1 MSCTPFSYYIALIY
15 NKIRAYCTDLIFEN
29 TEGKISFFQNF
40 QEIFAHLNKKY
51 YLCSKMRQHWYKIIL
66 ICLVVGYAGVAT
78 PVHAQ
83 LNTDR
88 ITAIGRNALYFDDY
102 VLSIQ
107 YFNQVIKIKPYLS
120 EPYLLRAI
128 AKIQLGDYTGAELD
142 CNAAIER
149 NPFQPGAYYTRGF
162 IYRQTNQFEKAQADF
177 NEALVFAPE
186 NKTYIAM
193 RADVLAE
200 LKQYD
205 LALQDINHLL
215 HREPQSAALHF
226 EKGSICLRNND
237 TICALEAFAQAT
249 EYDSQNPANWS
260 ALGVVQLMQDQQD
273 EALAS
278 LSKSIEYGSKW
289 AGDYINR
296 AIIFYRKHNYRS
308 ALADYDKAVTLSPRD
323 AQCYYN
329 RGVLRQELGDYNRAL
344 EDFTQAINFAPDQI
358 EFYYQRGMVELQLR
372 QWQDALDDFNTIIK
386 RYPYFLPAYYLA
398 AQAETSLG
406 HGKEAYQ
413 LRQQA
418 YNLEQHKDSIQSLKI
433 NMQVADY
440 QPQQRD
446 RRKEFS
452 ALAAQNQESND
463 EENKYDSDTRGSV
476 QKRYTDVVN
485 EPNIFLSYYATNTNA
500 NALRQTNYSHAT
512 VDTYNRTMRLPAY
525 LRFTTQEMALTADMV
540 NQHFAQ
546 ISSISNQIDL
556 LEQMAS
562 PKSPNNSQLCAS
574 YIARAFEFA
583 LVQDYSS
590 ALDDVTRALLMEGEL
605 YFAYFCRAN
614 WRYKLLEY
622 KRAMGETTEPADFE
636 LMMRDYDYVIT
647 HLPDFSFAYY
657 NKANMLCIQ
666 QDFKAAISY
675 YNQAIAIDG
684 DFAEAYFNRG
694 LTYIYVGE
702 IEKGIADL
710 SKAGELGI
718 YQAYNLI
725 SRFQ

>member
-1 MSCTPFSYYIALIY
+1 M
-15 NKIRAYCTDLIFEN
+15 KR
-29 TEGKISFFQNF
+29 
-40 QEIFAHLNKKY
+40 
-51 YLCSKMRQHWYKIIL
+51 YLRHIL
-66 ICLVVGYAGVAT
+66 ICLGSWFLTLGSIS
-78 PVHAQ
+78 AQ

-88 ITAIGRNALYFDDY
+88 ITTIGRNALYFDDY

-107 YFNQVIKIKPYLS
+107 YFNQVIKLKPYLS

-149 NPFQPGAYYTRGF
+149 NPFQPGAYYTRGY
-162 IYRQTNQFEKAQADF
+162 IYLQTNQLEKAKNDF
-177 NEALVFAPE
+177 SEALIFAPE

-193 RADVLAE
+193 RADVLAG
-200 LKQYD
+200 LKEYE
-205 LALQDINHLL
+205 LALDDINRLL
-215 HREPQSAALHF
+215 HREPKSAALHF
-226 EKGSICLRNND
+226 EKGTICLRRGD
-237 TICALEAFAQAT
+237 TICAQNAFIKAT

-260 ALGVVQLMQDQQD
+260 ALGLVQLMQDNQD
-273 EALAS
+273 EALIS
-278 LSKSIEYGSKW
+278 LSKSIDYGSKW

-296 AIIFYRKHNYRS
+296 GIIYYRIHNYRS
-308 ALADYDKAVTLSPRD
+308 ALADYDKAITLSPND

-344 EDFTQAINFAPDQI
+344 EDFTKAINIAPDQI
-358 EFYYQRGMVELQLR
+358 EIYYQRGLVQLQLR
-372 QWQDALDDFNTIIK
+372 QWQEALEDFTTIMQ

-406 HGKEAYQ
+406 HDKIAFD

-418 YNLEQHKDSIQSLKI
+418 YNLEQKKDSIQSLQTT
-433 NMQVADY
+433 MQLAES

-446 RRKEFS
+446 HRKEFS
-452 ALAAQNQESND
+452 ALAAQNQEASED
-463 EENKYDSDTRGSV
+463 ENKYNSDTRGTV

-485 EPNIFLSYYATNTNA
+485 EPNIFLSYYATSSQA
-500 NALRQTNYSHAT
+500 NALRQTNYSHAS
-512 VDTYNRTMRLPAY
+512 VDAYNHSVQLPAP
-525 LRFTTQEMALTADMV
+525 LRFTTKEVNLTADMV

-546 ISSISNQIDL
+546 INHLSNL
-556 LEQMAS
+556 LDQHEEVG
-562 PKSPNNSQLCAS
+562 LLV
-574 YIARAFEFA
+574 ARAFEFA

-590 ALDDVTRALLMEGEL
+590 AIDDITQAILQDGQL

-622 KRAMGETTEPADFE
+622 KRAMGEAIESADFE
-636 LMMRDYDYVIT
+636 LMLRDYDYVIN

-675 YNQAIAIDG
+675 YTRAIQVDS

-694 LTYIYVGE
+694 LTYIYINE

-718 YQAYNLI
+718 YQSYNLI

>member
-1 MSCTPFSYYIALIY
+1 M
-15 NKIRAYCTDLIFEN
+15 KR
-29 TEGKISFFQNF
+29 
-40 QEIFAHLNKKY
+40 
-51 YLCSKMRQHWYKIIL
+51 YLRHIL
-66 ICLVVGYAGVAT
+66 ICLGSWFLTLGSIS
-78 PVHAQ
+78 AQ

-88 ITAIGRNALYFDDY
+88 ITTIGRNALYFDDY

-107 YFNQVIKIKPYLS
+107 YFNQVIKLKPYLS

-149 NPFQPGAYYTRGF
+149 NPFQPGAYYTRGY
-162 IYRQTNQFEKAQADF
+162 IYLQTNQLEKAKNDF
-177 NEALVFAPE
+177 SEALIFAPE

-193 RADVLAE
+193 RADVLAG
-200 LKQYD
+200 LKEYE
-205 LALQDINHLL
+205 LALDDINRLL
-215 HREPQSAALHF
+215 HREPKSAALHF
-226 EKGSICLRNND
+226 EKGTICLRRGD
-237 TICALEAFAQAT
+237 TICAQNAFTKAT

-260 ALGVVQLMQDQQD
+260 ALGLVQLMQDNQD
-273 EALAS
+273 EALIS
-278 LSKSIEYGSKW
+278 LSKSIDYGSKW

-296 AIIFYRKHNYRS
+296 GIIYYRIHNYRS
-308 ALADYDKAVTLSPRD
+308 ALADYDKAITLSPND

-344 EDFTQAINFAPDQI
+344 EDFTRAINIAPDQI
-358 EFYYQRGMVELQLR
+358 EIYYQRGLVQLQLR
-372 QWQDALDDFNTIIK
+372 QWQEALEDFTTIMQ

-398 AQAETSLG
+398 AQAETSLR
-406 HGKEAYQ
+406 HDKTAFD

-418 YNLEQHKDSIQSLKI
+418 YNLEQKKDSIQSLQTT
-433 NMQVADY
+433 MQLAES

-446 RRKEFS
+446 HRKEFS
-452 ALAAQNQESND
+452 ALAAQNQEASED
-463 EENKYDSDTRGSV
+463 ENKYNSDTRGTV

-485 EPNIFLSYYATNTNA
+485 EPNIFLSYYATSSQA
-500 NALRQTNYSHAT
+500 NALRQTNYSHAS
-512 VDTYNRTMRLPAY
+512 VDAYNHSVQLPAP
-525 LRFTTQEMALTADMV
+525 LRFTTKEVNLTADMV

-546 ISSISNQIDL
+546 INHLSNL
-556 LEQMAS
+556 LDQHEEVG
-562 PKSPNNSQLCAS
+562 LLV
-574 YIARAFEFA
+574 ARAFEFA

-590 ALDDVTRALLMEGEL
+590 AIDDITQAILQDGKL

-622 KRAMGETTEPADFE
+622 KRAMGEAIESADFE
-636 LMMRDYDYVIT
+636 LMLRDYDYVIN

-675 YNQAIAIDG
+675 YTRAIQVDS

-694 LTYIYVGE
+694 LTYIYINE

-718 YQAYNLI
+718 YQSYNLI

>member
-1 MSCTPFSYYIALIY
+1 MTIKGQIVKINNSIY
-15 NKIRAYCTDLIFEN
+15 SLWQASLY
-29 TEGKISFFQNF
+29 
-40 QEIFAHLNKKY
+40 
-51 YLCSKMRQHWYKIIL
+51 
-66 ICLVVGYAGVAT
+66 CLVFLFLVPT
-78 PVHAQ
+78 NIQAQ

-107 YFNQVIKIKPYLS
+107 YFNQVIKLKPYLS

-128 AKIQLGDYTGAELD
+128 AKIQLGDYTGAEID
-142 CNAAIER
+142 CNASIDR

-162 IYRQTNQFEKAQADF
+162 IYRQTNQLEKAARDF
-177 NEALVFAPE
+177 SEALIFAPE

-193 RADVLAE
+193 RADVQAE

-205 LALQDINHLL
+205 LALQDIDHLL
-215 HREPQSAALHF
+215 HREPYSAALHF
-226 EKGSICLRNND
+226 EKGSICLRSQD
-237 TICALEAFAQAT
+237 TLCAVNAFRKAT

-260 ALGVVQLMQDQQD
+260 ALGLVQLMQNNQD
-273 EALAS
+273 DALSS

-296 AIIFYRKHNYRS
+296 GIIYYRKHNYRN
-308 ALADYDKAVTLSPRD
+308 ALSDYDKAVVLAPRN

-344 EDFTQAINFAPDQI
+344 EDFTQAINFSPDQI
-358 EFYYQRGMVELQLR
+358 EIYYQRGMVQLQLR
-372 QWQDALDDFNTIIK
+372 QWKEALLDFTTIME

-406 HGKEAYQ
+406 HDKKAYQ

-418 YNLEQHKDSIQSLKI
+418 YTLEQKKDSIQSLQTS
-433 NMQVADY
+433 MQTADY
-440 QPQQRD
+440 QPQKRD

-452 ALAAQNQESND
+452 ALAAQNQETN
-463 EENKYDSDTRGSV
+463 EEEHKYDSDTRGTI
-476 QKRYTDVVN
+476 QKRYADVVN

-500 NALRQTNYSHAT
+500 DALRQTNYSHAT
-512 VDTYNRTMRLPAY
+512 VDNYNRSMQLPAA
-525 LRFTTQEMALTADMV
+525 LRFTTKEMTLTADMV

-546 ISSISNQIDL
+546 ISKLSYQIDL

-562 PKSPNNSQLCAS
+562 PYSHNNNQLCAA
-574 YIARAFEFA
+574 YIARAFELA

-590 ALDDVTRALLMEGEL
+590 ALDDVTRAILIDGNL

-614 WRYKLLEY
+614 WRYKFIEY
-622 KRAMGETTEPADFE
+622 KRAMGEPTETADFE
-636 LMMRDYDYVIT
+636 LMMRDYDFVMH

-666 QDFKAAISY
+666 QDFKAAITY
-675 YNQAIAIDG
+675 YTQAIATDN

-694 LTYIYVGE
+694 LTYIYIGE
-702 IEKGIADL
+702 NEKGIADL

>member
-1 MSCTPFSYYIALIY
+1 MRKYLF
-15 NKIRAYCTDLIFEN
+15 KILLFC
-29 TEGKISFFQNF
+29 IS
-40 QEIFAHLNKKY
+40 
-51 YLCSKMRQHWYKIIL
+51 SW
-66 ICLVVGYAGVAT
+66 LVGHSIPTY
-78 PVHAQ
+78 AQ

-107 YFNQVIKIKPYLS
+107 YFNQVIKLKPYLS

-128 AKIQLGDYTGAELD
+128 AKIQLGDYTGAVLD

-162 IYRQTNQFEKAQADF
+162 IYRQTHQLEKAERDF
-177 NEALVFAPE
+177 SEALIFAPE
-186 NKTYIAM
+186 NRTYIAM

-200 LKQYD
+200 LEQYD
-205 LALQDINHLL
+205 LALRDIDHLL
-215 HREPQSAALHF
+215 HRDPQSATLHF
-226 EKGSICLRNND
+226 EKGSICLRSND
-237 TICALEAFAQAT
+237 TICALDAFTHAT

-260 ALGVVQLMQDQQD
+260 ALGLTQLMLDNQDD
-273 EALAS
+273 ALHS

-296 AIIFYRKHNYRS
+296 GIIYYRKHNYRS

-344 EDFTQAINFAPDQI
+344 EDFTQAINFSPDRI
-358 EFYYQRGMVELQLR
+358 EVYYQRGMVLLQLR
-372 QWQDALDDFNTIIK
+372 QWQEALNDFNTIIN

-398 AQAETSLG
+398 AQAETALG

-418 YNLEQHKDSIQSLKI
+418 YNLEQQKDSIQSLQTS
-433 NMQVADY
+433 MQLADN

-452 ALAAQNQESND
+452 TLAAQNQESNE
-463 EENKYDSDTRGSV
+463 EENKYDSDTRGTI

-485 EPNIFLSYYATNTNA
+485 EPNIFLSYYATNSNA

-512 VDTYNRTMRLPAY
+512 VDSYNRAMQLPAP
-525 LRFTTQEMALTADMV
+525 LRFTTREMTLTADMV

-546 ISSISNQIDL
+546 ISTLSHQIDL
-556 LEQMAS
+556 FEQMAMPHS
-562 PKSPNNSQLCAS
+562 HNNSQLCAA
-574 YIARAFEFA
+574 YVARAFEFA

-590 ALDDVTRALLMEGEL
+590 ALDDVTRAILMDGTL
-605 YFAYFCRAN
+605 FFAYFCRAN
-614 WRYKLLEY
+614 WRYKQLEY
-622 KRAMGETTEPADFE
+622 KRAMGEPTDKADFE
-636 LMMRDYDYVIT
+636 LMMRDYDYVIN

-675 YNQAIAIDG
+675 YTQAIDKDG

-694 LTYIYVGE
+694 LTYIYIGE
-702 IEKGIADL
+702 TTKGITDL

>member
-1 MSCTPFSYYIALIY
+1 MW
-15 NKIRAYCTDLIFEN
+15 
-29 TEGKISFFQNF
+29 G
-40 QEIFAHLNKKY
+40 
-51 YLCSKMRQHWYKIIL
+51 IIL
-66 ICLVVGYAGVAT
+66 WLCVSVGAM
-78 PVHAQ
+78 AQ

-107 YFNQVIKIKPYLS
+107 YFNQVIKLKPYLS

-142 CNAAIER
+142 CNAAIAR

-162 IYRQTNQFEKAQADF
+162 IYRQTNQLEKASQDF
-177 NEALVFAPE
+177 SEALIFAPE
-186 NKTYIAM
+186 NRTYIAM

-200 LKQYD
+200 MEQYA

-226 EKGSICLRNND
+226 EKGSICLRSND
-237 TICALEAFAQAT
+237 TIGALDAFSKAT

-260 ALGVVQLMQDQQD
+260 ALGLVQLMQDHQD
-273 EALAS
+273 DALSS
-278 LSKSIEYGSKW
+278 LSKSIDHGSKW

-296 AIIFYRKHNYRS
+296 GIIYYRKHNYRS
-308 ALADYDKAVTLSPRD
+308 ALNDYDKAVTLSPRD

-344 EDFTQAINFAPDQI
+344 EDFTQAINFAPDRI
-358 EFYYQRGMVELQLR
+358 EIYYQRGMVQLQLR
-372 QWQDALDDFNTIIK
+372 QWQAALQDFNTIIE

-406 HGKEAYQ
+406 NSREAYQ

-418 YNLEQHKDSIQSLKI
+418 YHLEQKKDSIQSLPT
-433 NMQVADY
+433 NMQIADA

-452 ALAAQNQESND
+452 ALAAQNQEATD
-463 EENKYDSDTRGSV
+463 EENQYESDTRGTV
-476 QKRYTDVVN
+476 QKHYTDVVN
-485 EPNIFLSYYATNTNA
+485 EPNIFLSYYATNSNA
-500 NALRQTNYSHAT
+500 NALRQTNYSHVT
-512 VDTYNRTMRLPAY
+512 VDNYNRSMQLPAP
-525 LRFTTQEMALTADMV
+525 LRFTTKEMTLTADMV

-546 ISSISNQIDL
+546 INNLSHQIDM

-562 PKSPNNSQLCAS
+562 PRSQNHVQLCAA

-590 ALDDVTRALLMEGEL
+590 ALDDVTRAILMDGSL

-622 KRAMGETTEPADFE
+622 KRAMGESTESADFE
-636 LMMRDYDYVIT
+636 LMMRDYDYVIN

-675 YNQAIAIDG
+675 YSEAIAVDS

-694 LTYIYVGE
+694 LTYIYIGE
-702 IEKGIADL
+702 NEQGIADL

>member
-1 MSCTPFSYYIALIY
+1 MRREVMRRILYIVLGCCMSVMS
-15 NKIRAYCTDLIFEN
+15 
-29 TEGKISFFQNF
+29 
-40 QEIFAHLNKKY
+40 
-51 YLCSKMRQHWYKIIL
+51 
-66 ICLVVGYAGVAT
+66 V
-78 PVHAQ
+78 AQ

-107 YFNQVIKIKPYLS
+107 YFNQVIKLKPYLS

-128 AKIQLGDYTGAELD
+128 AKIQLGDYTGAEQD
-142 CNAAIER
+142 CHAAINR

-162 IYRQTNQFEKAQADF
+162 IYRQTDQLEKAERDF
-177 NEALVFAPE
+177 SEALIFAPE
-186 NKTYIAM
+186 NRTYIAM

-200 LKQYD
+200 LEQYD

-215 HREPQSAALHF
+215 HRDPHSAALHF
-226 EKGSICLRNND
+226 EKGSICLRSND
-237 TICALEAFAQAT
+237 TICALNAFAQAT

-260 ALGVVQLMQDQQD
+260 ALGLVQLMQDNQD
-273 EALAS
+273 DALMS
-278 LSKSIEYGSKW
+278 LSKSIEFGSKW

-296 AIIFYRKHNYRS
+296 GIIYYRKHNYRS
-308 ALADYDKAVTLSPRD
+308 ALADYDKAVSLSPRD

-344 EDFTQAINFAPDQI
+344 EDFTQAIHFAPERI
-358 EFYYQRGMVELQLR
+358 ELYYQRGMVQLQLR
-372 QWQDALDDFNTIIK
+372 QWQEALNDFNTIMA

-406 HGKEAYQ
+406 HGKEATL

-418 YNLEQHKDSIQSLKI
+418 YHLEQKKDSIQSLQTH
-433 NMQVADY
+433 MQLADN

-452 ALAAQNQESND
+452 TLAAQNQESNE
-463 EENKYDSDTRGSV
+463 EENKYESDTRGAV
-476 QKRYTDVVN
+476 QKRFADVVN
-485 EPNIFLSYYATNTNA
+485 EPNIFLSYYASNTNA

-512 VDTYNRTMRLPAY
+512 VDAYNRALRLPAP
-525 LRFTTQEMALTADMV
+525 LRFTTQEINLTADMV

-546 ISSISNQIDL
+546 ISDLSHQIDL
-556 LEQMAS
+556 LEQMAQPGS
-562 PKSPNNSQLCAS
+562 TNNDLLCAS

-590 ALDDVTRALLMEGEL
+590 ALDDVTRAILMDSKM

-614 WRYKLLEY
+614 WRFKWLEY
-622 KRAMGETTEPADFE
+622 KRAIGEPTDKADFE
-636 LMMRDYDYVIT
+636 LMMRDYDYVIN

-675 YNQAIAIDG
+675 YTQAIAADG

-694 LTYIYVGE
+694 LTYIYIGE
-702 IEKGIADL
+702 NDKGIADL
-710 SKAGELGI
+710 SKAGELGV

>member
-1 MSCTPFSYYIALIY
+1 M
-15 NKIRAYCTDLIFEN
+15 KR
-29 TEGKISFFQNF
+29 
-40 QEIFAHLNKKY
+40 
-51 YLCSKMRQHWYKIIL
+51 YLQHIL
-66 ICLVVGYAGVAT
+66 ICLGSWFLTLGSIS
-78 PVHAQ
+78 AQ

-88 ITAIGRNALYFDDY
+88 ITTIGRNALYFDDY

-107 YFNQVIKIKPYLS
+107 YFNQVIKLKPYLS

-149 NPFQPGAYYTRGF
+149 NPFQPGAYYTRGY
-162 IYRQTNQFEKAQADF
+162 IYLQTNQLEKAKNDF
-177 NEALVFAPE
+177 SEALIFAPE

-193 RADVLAE
+193 RADVLAG
-200 LKQYD
+200 LKEYE
-205 LALQDINHLL
+205 LALDDINRLL
-215 HREPQSAALHF
+215 HREPKSAALHF
-226 EKGSICLRNND
+226 EKGTICLRSGD
-237 TICALEAFAQAT
+237 TICAQNAFIKAT

-260 ALGVVQLMQDQQD
+260 ALGLVQLMQDNQD
-273 EALAS
+273 EALIS
-278 LSKSIEYGSKW
+278 LSKSIDYGSKW

-296 AIIFYRKHNYRS
+296 GIIYYRIHNYRS
-308 ALADYDKAVTLSPRD
+308 ALADYDKAITLSPND

-344 EDFTQAINFAPDQI
+344 EDFTKAINIAPDQI
-358 EFYYQRGMVELQLR
+358 EIYYQRGLVQLQLR
-372 QWQDALDDFNTIIK
+372 QWKEALEDFTTIMQ

-406 HGKEAYQ
+406 HDKTAFD

-418 YNLEQHKDSIQSLKI
+418 YNLEQKKDSIQSLQTT
-433 NMQVADY
+433 MQLAES

-446 RRKEFS
+446 HRKEFS
-452 ALAAQNQESND
+452 ALAAQNQEASED
-463 EENKYDSDTRGSV
+463 ENKYNSDTRGTV

-485 EPNIFLSYYATNTNA
+485 EPNIFLSYYATSSQA
-500 NALRQTNYSHAT
+500 NALRQTNYSHAS
-512 VDTYNRTMRLPAY
+512 VDAYNHSVQLPAP
-525 LRFTTQEMALTADMV
+525 LRFTTKEVNLTADMV

-546 ISSISNQIDL
+546 INHLSNL
-556 LEQMAS
+556 LDQHEEVG
-562 PKSPNNSQLCAS
+562 LLV
-574 YIARAFEFA
+574 ARAFEFA

-590 ALDDVTRALLMEGEL
+590 AIDDITQAILQDGQL

-622 KRAMGETTEPADFE
+622 KRAMGEAIESADFE
-636 LMMRDYDYVIT
+636 LMLRDYDYVIN

-675 YNQAIAIDG
+675 YTRAIQMDS

-694 LTYIYVGE
+694 LTYIYINE

-718 YQAYNLI
+718 YQSYNLI

>member
-1 MSCTPFSYYIALIY
+1 MRREVMRRILYIVLGCCVSVMS
-15 NKIRAYCTDLIFEN
+15 
-29 TEGKISFFQNF
+29 
-40 QEIFAHLNKKY
+40 
-51 YLCSKMRQHWYKIIL
+51 
-66 ICLVVGYAGVAT
+66 V
-78 PVHAQ
+78 AQ

-107 YFNQVIKIKPYLS
+107 YFNQVIKLKPYLS
-120 EPYLLRAI
+120 DPYLLRAI

-162 IYRQTNQFEKAQADF
+162 IYRHTDQLEKAERDF
-177 NEALVFAPE
+177 SEALIFAPE
-186 NKTYIAM
+186 NRTYIAM

-200 LKQYD
+200 LEQYD

-215 HREPQSAALHF
+215 HRDPQSAALHF
-226 EKGSICLRNND
+226 EKGSICLRSHD
-237 TICALEAFAQAT
+237 TICALNAFTLAT

-260 ALGVVQLMQDQQD
+260 ALGLVQLMQDNQD
-273 EALAS
+273 DALKS
-278 LSKSIEYGSKW
+278 LSKSIEHGSKW

-296 AIIFYRKHNYRS
+296 GIIYYRKHNYRS

-344 EDFTQAINFAPDQI
+344 EDFTQAINFAPDRI
-358 EFYYQRGMVELQLR
+358 ELYYQRGMVQLQLR
-372 QWQDALDDFNTIIK
+372 QWQDALNDFNTIIA

-406 HGKEAYQ
+406 HGKEATQ

-418 YNLEQHKDSIQSLKI
+418 YHLEQKKDSIQSMQT
-433 NMQVADY
+433 NMQLADN

-512 VDTYNRTMRLPAY
+512 VDAYNRTMRLPAP
-525 LRFTTQEMALTADMV
+525 LRFTTHEVNLTADMV

-546 ISSISNQIDL
+546 ISTLSYQIDL
-556 LEQMAS
+556 LEQMA
-562 PKSPNNSQLCAS
+562 PATNNAPQSSNAQLCAA

-590 ALDDVTRALLMEGEL
+590 ALDDITRAILMDGTM

-614 WRYKLLEY
+614 WRYKWLEY
-622 KRAMGETTEPADFE
+622 KRAIGEPTDKADFE
-636 LMMRDYDYVIT
+636 LMMRDYDYVIN

-666 QDFKAAISY
+666 QDFRAAISY
-675 YNQAIAIDG
+675 YTQAIAADS

-694 LTYIYVGE
+694 LTYIYIGE
-702 IEKGIADL
+702 NDKGIADL

>member
-1 MSCTPFSYYIALIY
+1 
-15 NKIRAYCTDLIFEN
+15 
-29 TEGKISFFQNF
+29 
-40 QEIFAHLNKKY
+40 
-51 YLCSKMRQHWYKIIL
+51 MRKLLIIL
-66 ICLVVGYAGVAT
+66 LGCCVSIIAS
-78 PVHAQ
+78 AQ

-107 YFNQVIKIKPYLS
+107 YFNQVIKLKPYLS

-128 AKIQLGDYTGAELD
+128 AKIQLGDYTGAEMD
-142 CNAAIER
+142 CNAAINR

-162 IYRQTNQFEKAQADF
+162 IYRQTDQLEKAHQDF
-177 NEALVFAPE
+177 NEALIFAPE
-186 NKTYIAM
+186 NRTYIAM
-193 RADVLAE
+193 RADVLAQLE
-200 LKQYD
+200 QYD

-215 HREPQSAALHF
+215 HRDPQSAALHY
-226 EKGSICLRNND
+226 EKGSICIRSND
-237 TICALEAFAQAT
+237 TIGALNAFTHAT

-260 ALGVVQLMQDQQD
+260 ALGLVQLMQDNQE
-273 EALAS
+273 EALSS

-296 AIIFYRKHNYRS
+296 GIIYYRKHNYRS
-308 ALADYDKAVTLSPRD
+308 ALADYDKAVALAPRD

-344 EDFTQAINFAPDQI
+344 EDLTQAINYAPDRVEI
-358 EFYYQRGMVELQLR
+358 YYQRGMVQLQLR
-372 QWQDALDDFNTIIK
+372 QWQDALNDFTTIMN

-406 HGKEAYQ
+406 HGKAATQ

-418 YNLEQHKDSIQSLKI
+418 YQLEQKKDSIQSLQTT
-433 NMQVADY
+433 MQVAES

-452 ALAAQNQESND
+452 QLAAQNQETND

-476 QKRYTDVVN
+476 QKRYADVVN
-485 EPNIFLSYYATNTNA
+485 EPNIFLSYYATNNHTD
-500 NALRQTNYSHAT
+500 ALRQTNYSHAT
-512 VDTYNRTMRLPAY
+512 VDMYNNTMQLPAP
-525 LRFTTQEMALTADMV
+525 LRFTTKEMTLTADMV

-546 ISSISNQIDL
+546 ISNLSHQIDL
-556 LEQMAS
+556 LEQMAQPGS
-562 PKSPNNSQLCAS
+562 TNNDLLCAS

-590 ALDDVTRALLMEGEL
+590 ALDDVTRAILMDGDL

-614 WRYKLLEY
+614 WRYKYLEY
-622 KRAMGETTEPADFE
+622 KRAVGEPTDKADFE
-636 LMMRDYDYVIT
+636 LMMRDYDYVIH

-675 YNQAIAIDG
+675 YTQAISADS

-694 LTYIYVGE
+694 LTYIYIGDN
-702 IEKGIADL
+702 EKGLADL

>member
-1 MSCTPFSYYIALIY
+1 M
-15 NKIRAYCTDLIFEN
+15 KR
-29 TEGKISFFQNF
+29 
-40 QEIFAHLNKKY
+40 
-51 YLCSKMRQHWYKIIL
+51 YLRHIL
-66 ICLVVGYAGVAT
+66 ICLGSWFLTLGSIS
-78 PVHAQ
+78 AQ

-88 ITAIGRNALYFDDY
+88 ITTIGRNALYFDDY

-107 YFNQVIKIKPYLS
+107 YFNQVIKLKPYLS

-149 NPFQPGAYYTRGF
+149 NPFQPGAYYTRGY
-162 IYRQTNQFEKAQADF
+162 IYLQTNQLEKAKNDF
-177 NEALVFAPE
+177 SEALIFAPE

-193 RADVLAE
+193 RADVLAG
-200 LKQYD
+200 LKEYE
-205 LALQDINHLL
+205 LALDDINRLL
-215 HREPQSAALHF
+215 HREPKSAALHF
-226 EKGSICLRNND
+226 EKGTICLRSGD
-237 TICALEAFAQAT
+237 TICAQNAFIKAT

-260 ALGVVQLMQDQQD
+260 ALGLVQLMQDNQD
-273 EALAS
+273 DALIS
-278 LSKSIEYGSKW
+278 LSKSIDYGSKW

-296 AIIFYRKHNYRS
+296 GIIYYRLHNYRS
-308 ALADYDKAVTLSPRD
+308 ALADYDKAVTLSPHD

-344 EDFTQAINFAPDQI
+344 EDFTNAINIAPNQI
-358 EFYYQRGMVELQLR
+358 EIYYQRGMVQLQLR
-372 QWQDALDDFNTIIK
+372 QWADALNDFTTIMQ

-398 AQAETSLG
+398 AQAETALG
-406 HGKEAYQ
+406 HDKTAFN

-418 YNLEQHKDSIQSLKI
+418 YNLEQKKDSIQSLQTT
-433 NMQVADY
+433 MQLAEA

-452 ALAAQNQESND
+452 ALAAQNQESSE
-463 EENKYDSDTRGSV
+463 EENKYNSDTRGTV

-485 EPNIFLSYYATNTNA
+485 EPNIFLSYYATSSQA
-500 NALRQTNYSHAT
+500 NALRQTNYSHAS
-512 VDTYNRTMRLPAY
+512 VDAYNHSVQLPAP
-525 LRFTTQEMALTADMV
+525 LRFTTKEVNLTADMV

-546 ISSISNQIDL
+546 INHLSNL
-556 LEQMAS
+556 LDQHEEVG
-562 PKSPNNSQLCAS
+562 LLV
-574 YIARAFEFA
+574 ARAFEFA

-590 ALDDVTRALLMEGEL
+590 AIDDITQAILQDGQL

-622 KRAMGETTEPADFE
+622 KRAMGEPIEGADFE
-636 LMMRDYDYVIT
+636 LMLRDYDYVIN

-675 YNQAIAIDG
+675 YTQAIQVDS

-694 LTYIYVGE
+694 LTYIYINE

-718 YQAYNLI
+718 YQSYNLI

>member
-1 MSCTPFSYYIALIY
+1 
-15 NKIRAYCTDLIFEN
+15 
-29 TEGKISFFQNF
+29 
-40 QEIFAHLNKKY
+40 
-51 YLCSKMRQHWYKIIL
+51 MRKFLIIL
-66 ICLVVGYAGVAT
+66 LGCCVSIIAS
-78 PVHAQ
+78 AQ

-107 YFNQVIKIKPYLS
+107 YFNQVIKLKPYLS

-128 AKIQLGDYTGAELD
+128 AKIQLGDYTGAEMD
-142 CNAAIER
+142 CNAAIMR

-162 IYRQTNQFEKAQADF
+162 IYRQTDQLEKAHQDF
-177 NEALVFAPE
+177 NEALIFAPE
-186 NKTYIAM
+186 NRTYIAM
-193 RADVLAE
+193 RADVLAQLE
-200 LKQYD
+200 QYD

-215 HREPQSAALHF
+215 HRDPQSAALHY
-226 EKGSICLRNND
+226 EKGSICIRSND
-237 TICALEAFAQAT
+237 TIGALNAFTHAT

-260 ALGVVQLMQDQQD
+260 ALGLVQLMQDNQE
-273 EALAS
+273 EALSS

-296 AIIFYRKHNYRS
+296 GIIYYRKHNYRS
-308 ALADYDKAVTLSPRD
+308 ALADYDKAVALAPRD

-344 EDFTQAINFAPDQI
+344 EDFTQAINYAPDRVEI
-358 EFYYQRGMVELQLR
+358 YYQRGIVQLQLR
-372 QWQDALDDFNTIIK
+372 QWQEALNDFTTIMN

-406 HGKEAYQ
+406 HGKAATQ

-418 YNLEQHKDSIQSLKI
+418 YQLEQKKDSIQSLQTT
-433 NMQVADY
+433 MQVAES

-452 ALAAQNQESND
+452 QLAAQNQETND

-476 QKRYTDVVN
+476 QKRYADVVN
-485 EPNIFLSYYATNTNA
+485 EPNIFLSYYATNNHTD
-500 NALRQTNYSHAT
+500 ALRQTNYSHAT
-512 VDTYNRTMRLPAY
+512 VDMYNNTMQLPAP
-525 LRFTTQEMALTADMV
+525 LRFTTKEMTLTADMV

-546 ISSISNQIDL
+546 ISNLSHQIDL
-556 LEQMAS
+556 LEQMALPQS
-562 PKSPNNSQLCAS
+562 SNNDLLCAS

-590 ALDDVTRALLMEGEL
+590 ALDDVTRAILMDGDL

-614 WRYKLLEY
+614 WRYKYLEY
-622 KRAMGETTEPADFE
+622 KRAVGEPTDKADFE
-636 LMMRDYDYVIT
+636 LMMRDYDYVIH

-675 YNQAIAIDG
+675 YTQAISADS

-694 LTYIYVGE
+694 LTYIYIGDN
-702 IEKGIADL
+702 EKGLADL

>member
-1 MSCTPFSYYIALIY
+1 M
-15 NKIRAYCTDLIFEN
+15 KR
-29 TEGKISFFQNF
+29 
-40 QEIFAHLNKKY
+40 
-51 YLCSKMRQHWYKIIL
+51 YLRHIL
-66 ICLVVGYAGVAT
+66 ICLGSWFLTLGSIS
-78 PVHAQ
+78 AQ

-88 ITAIGRNALYFDDY
+88 ITTIGRNALYFDDY

-107 YFNQVIKIKPYLS
+107 YFNQVIKLKPYLS

-149 NPFQPGAYYTRGF
+149 NPFQPGAYYTRGY
-162 IYRQTNQFEKAQADF
+162 IYLQTNQLEKAKKDF
-177 NEALVFAPE
+177 SEALIFAPE

-193 RADVLAE
+193 RADVLAGLE
-200 LKQYD
+200 EYE
-205 LALQDINHLL
+205 LALDDINRLL
-215 HREPQSAALHF
+215 HREPKSAALHF
-226 EKGSICLRNND
+226 EKGSICLRSGD
-237 TICALEAFAQAT
+237 TICAQNAFAKAT

-260 ALGVVQLMQDQQD
+260 ALGLVQLMQDNQD
-273 EALAS
+273 EALIS
-278 LSKSIEYGSKW
+278 LSKSIDYGSKW

-296 AIIFYRKHNYRS
+296 GIIYYRIHNYRS
-308 ALADYDKAVTLSPRD
+308 ALADYDKAITLSPND

-344 EDFTQAINFAPDQI
+344 EDFTKAINIAPDQI
-358 EFYYQRGMVELQLR
+358 EIYYQRGLVQLQLR
-372 QWQDALDDFNTIIK
+372 QWKEALEDFTTIMQ

-406 HGKEAYQ
+406 HDKTAFD

-418 YNLEQHKDSIQSLKI
+418 YNLEQKKDSIQSLQTT
-433 NMQVADY
+433 MQLAES

-446 RRKEFS
+446 HRKEFS
-452 ALAAQNQESND
+452 ALAAQNQEASED
-463 EENKYDSDTRGSV
+463 ENKYNSDTRGTV

-485 EPNIFLSYYATNTNA
+485 EPNIFLSYYATSSQA
-500 NALRQTNYSHAT
+500 NALRQTNYSHAS
-512 VDTYNRTMRLPAY
+512 VDAYNHSVQLPAP
-525 LRFTTQEMALTADMV
+525 LRFTTKEVNLTADMV

-546 ISSISNQIDL
+546 INHLSNL
-556 LEQMAS
+556 LDQYEEVG
-562 PKSPNNSQLCAS
+562 LLV
-574 YIARAFEFA
+574 ARAFEFA

-590 ALDDVTRALLMEGEL
+590 AIDDITQAILRDGKLC
-605 YFAYFCRAN
+605 FAYFCRAN

-622 KRAMGETTEPADFE
+622 KRAMGEAIEGADFE
-636 LMMRDYDYVIT
+636 LMLRDYDYVIN

-675 YNQAIAIDG
+675 YTQAIQVDS

-694 LTYIYVGE
+694 LTYIYINE

-718 YQAYNLI
+718 YQSYNLI

>member
-1 MSCTPFSYYIALIY
+1 MRRILYIVLGCCMSVMS
-15 NKIRAYCTDLIFEN
+15 
-29 TEGKISFFQNF
+29 
-40 QEIFAHLNKKY
+40 
-51 YLCSKMRQHWYKIIL
+51 M
-66 ICLVVGYAGVAT
+66 
-78 PVHAQ
+78 AQ

-107 YFNQVIKIKPYLS
+107 YFNQVIKLKPYLS

-128 AKIQLGDYTGAELD
+128 AKIQLGDYTGAEMD
-142 CNAAIER
+142 CNAAIMR

-162 IYRQTNQFEKAQADF
+162 IYRQTDQLEKAQQDF
-177 NEALVFAPE
+177 NEALIFAPE
-186 NKTYIAM
+186 NRTYIAM
-193 RADVLAE
+193 RADVLAQLE
-200 LKQYD
+200 QYD

-215 HREPQSAALHF
+215 HRDPQSAALHY
-226 EKGSICLRNND
+226 EKGSICIRSND
-237 TICALEAFAQAT
+237 TIAALNAFTRAT

-260 ALGVVQLMQDQQD
+260 ALGLVQLMQDNQE

-278 LSKSIEYGSKW
+278 LSKSIEHGSKW

-296 AIIFYRKHNYRS
+296 GIIYYRKHNYRS
-308 ALADYDKAVTLSPRD
+308 ALADYDKAVALAPRD

-329 RGVLRQELGDYNRAL
+329 RGMLRQELGDYNRAL
-344 EDFTQAINFAPDQI
+344 EDFTQAINYAPDRVEI
-358 EFYYQRGMVELQLR
+358 YYQRGMVQLQLR
-372 QWQDALDDFNTIIK
+372 QWQEAIDDFTTIMN

-406 HGKEAYQ
+406 HGKAATQ

-418 YNLEQHKDSIQSLKI
+418 YQLEQKKDSIQSLQTT
-433 NMQVADY
+433 MQVADS

-452 ALAAQNQESND
+452 QLAAQNQETND
-463 EENKYDSDTRGSV
+463 EENKYDSDTRGTV
-476 QKRYTDVVN
+476 QKRYADVVN
-485 EPNIFLSYYATNTNA
+485 EPNIFLSYYATNNHTD
-500 NALRQTNYSHAT
+500 ALRQTNYSHAT
-512 VDTYNRTMRLPAY
+512 VDTYNYSMQLPAP
-525 LRFTTQEMALTADMV
+525 LRFTTKEMTLTADMV

-546 ISSISNQIDL
+546 ISNLSHQIDL
-556 LEQMAS
+556 LEQMAQPGS
-562 PKSPNNSQLCAS
+562 TNNDLLCAS

-590 ALDDVTRALLMEGEL
+590 ALDDVTRAILMNGEL

-614 WRYKLLEY
+614 WRYKYLEY
-622 KRAMGETTEPADFE
+622 KRAVGEPTDKADFE
-636 LMMRDYDYVIT
+636 LMMRDYDYVIN

-675 YNQAIAIDG
+675 YTQAITADS

-694 LTYIYVGE
+694 LTYIYIGE
-702 IEKGIADL
+702 NQKGIADL
-710 SKAGELGI
+710 SKAGELGV

>member
-1 MSCTPFSYYIALIY
+1 MRRILYIVLGCCMSVMS
-15 NKIRAYCTDLIFEN
+15 
-29 TEGKISFFQNF
+29 
-40 QEIFAHLNKKY
+40 
-51 YLCSKMRQHWYKIIL
+51 M
-66 ICLVVGYAGVAT
+66 
-78 PVHAQ
+78 AQ

-107 YFNQVIKIKPYLS
+107 YFNQVIKLKPYLS

-128 AKIQLGDYTGAELD
+128 AKIQLGDYTGAEMD
-142 CNAAIER
+142 CNAAIKR

-162 IYRQTNQFEKAQADF
+162 IYRQTDQLEKAQQDF
-177 NEALVFAPE
+177 NEALIFAPE
-186 NKTYIAM
+186 NRTYIAM
-193 RADVLAE
+193 RADVLAQLE
-200 LKQYD
+200 QYD

-215 HREPQSAALHF
+215 HRDPQSAALHY
-226 EKGSICLRNND
+226 EKGSICIRSND
-237 TICALEAFAQAT
+237 TIGALNAFTHAT

-260 ALGVVQLMQDQQD
+260 ALGLVQLMQDNQE
-273 EALAS
+273 EALSS

-296 AIIFYRKHNYRS
+296 GIIYYRKHNYRS
-308 ALADYDKAVTLSPRD
+308 ALADYDKAVALAPRD

-344 EDFTQAINFAPDQI
+344 EDLTQAINYAPDRVEI
-358 EFYYQRGMVELQLR
+358 YYQRGMVQLQLR
-372 QWQDALDDFNTIIK
+372 QWQEALNDFTTIMN

-406 HGKEAYQ
+406 HGKAATQ

-418 YNLEQHKDSIQSLKI
+418 YQLEQKKDSIQSLQTT
-433 NMQVADY
+433 MQVAES

-452 ALAAQNQESND
+452 QLAAQNQETND

-476 QKRYTDVVN
+476 QKRYADVVN
-485 EPNIFLSYYATNTNA
+485 EPNIFLSYYATNNHTD
-500 NALRQTNYSHAT
+500 ALRQTNYSHAT
-512 VDTYNRTMRLPAY
+512 VDMYNNTMQLPAP
-525 LRFTTQEMALTADMV
+525 LRFTTKEMTLTADMV

-546 ISSISNQIDL
+546 ISNLSHQIDL
-556 LEQMAS
+556 LEQMAQPGS
-562 PKSPNNSQLCAS
+562 TNNDLLCAS

-590 ALDDVTRALLMEGEL
+590 ALDDVTRAILMDGDL

-614 WRYKLLEY
+614 WRYKYLEY
-622 KRAMGETTEPADFE
+622 KRAVGEPTDKADFE
-636 LMMRDYDYVIT
+636 LMMRDYDYVIH

-675 YNQAIAIDG
+675 YTQAISADS

-694 LTYIYVGE
+694 LTYIYIGDN
-702 IEKGIADL
+702 EKGLADL

>member
-1 MSCTPFSYYIALIY
+1 MQIRRKYIVLIGLGAWFLTLGS
-15 NKIRAYCTDLIFEN
+15 I
-29 TEGKISFFQNF
+29 Q
-40 QEIFAHLNKKY
+40 
-51 YLCSKMRQHWYKIIL
+51 
-66 ICLVVGYAGVAT
+66 
-78 PVHAQ
+78 AQ

-107 YFNQVIKIKPYLS
+107 YFNQVIKLKPYLS

-128 AKIQLGDYTGAELD
+128 AKIQLGDYIGAELD

-162 IYRQTNQFEKAQADF
+162 IYRQTNQLEKASRDF
-177 NEALVFAPE
+177 SEALVFAPE
-186 NKTYIAM
+186 NRTYIAM

-200 LKQYD
+200 LKQYN

-215 HREPQSAALHF
+215 HRDPQSAALHF
-226 EKGSICLRNND
+226 EKGSICLRSND
-237 TICALEAFAQAT
+237 TLCALNAFTQAT

-260 ALGVVQLMQDQQD
+260 ALGLVQLMQDNQED
-273 EALAS
+273 ALTS
-278 LSKSIEYGSKW
+278 LSKSIEHGSKW

-296 AIIFYRKHNYRS
+296 GIIYYRKHNYRS
-308 ALADYDKAVTLSPRD
+308 ALSDYDKAIALSPRD

-358 EFYYQRGMVELQLR
+358 EIYYQRGMVQLQLR
-372 QWQDALDDFNTIIK
+372 QWREALEDFNIIIK

-406 HGKEAYQ
+406 HEKAAFE

-418 YNLEQHKDSIQSLKI
+418 YNLEQKKDSIQSLQT
-433 NMQVADY
+433 NMQIADA

-452 ALAAQNQESND
+452 ALAAQNQESST
-463 EENKYDSDTRGSV
+463 EENKYNSDTRGTV

-485 EPNIFLSYYATNTNA
+485 EPNIFLSYYAFNTSA
-500 NALRQTNYSHAT
+500 TALRQTNYSHAT
-512 VDTYNRTMRLPAY
+512 VDAYNRTMQLPAP
-525 LRFTTQEMALTADMV
+525 LRFTTKEITLTADMV

-546 ISSISNQIDL
+546 ISNLSRQIDL
-556 LEQMAS
+556 LEQVAS
-562 PKSPNNSQLCAS
+562 PNSQTNDQLCAA

-590 ALDDVTRALLMEGEL
+590 ALDDVTRAILMDSKL

-614 WRYKLLEY
+614 WRYKWLEY
-622 KRAMGETTEPADFE
+622 KRAMGESTDAAEFE
-636 LMMRDYDYVIT
+636 LMMRDYDYVIN

-657 NKANMLCIQ
+657 NKANMLCLQ

-675 YNQAIAIDG
+675 YSQAIAADG

-694 LTYIYVGE
+694 LTYIYINE
-702 IEKGIADL
+702 TDKGVKDL

>member
-1 MSCTPFSYYIALIY
+1 MSKEQRAKTYCSR
-15 NKIRAYCTDLIFEN
+15 IR
-29 TEGKISFFQNF
+29 
-40 QEIFAHLNKKY
+40 
-51 YLCSKMRQHWYKIIL
+51 RIIL
-66 ICLVVGYAGVAT
+66 ICLGSWFLTLGST
-78 PVHAQ
+78 FAQ

-107 YFNQVIKIKPYLS
+107 YFNQVIKLKPYLS

-128 AKIQLGDYTGAELD
+128 AKIQLGDYTGATLD

-162 IYRQTNQFEKAQADF
+162 IYRQTNQLEKAERDF
-177 NEALVFAPE
+177 SEALIFAPE
-186 NKTYIAM
+186 NRTYIAM

-205 LALQDINHLL
+205 LALRDINHLL
-215 HREPQSAALHF
+215 HRDPQSAALHF
-226 EKGSICLRNND
+226 EKGSICLRSKD
-237 TICALEAFAQAT
+237 TICALESFTHAT

-260 ALGVVQLMQDQQD
+260 ALGLVQLMQDKQD
-273 EALAS
+273 DALHS
-278 LSKSIEYGSKW
+278 LSNSIQYGSKW

-296 AIIFYRKHNYRS
+296 GIIYYRKHNYRS
-308 ALADYDKAVTLSPRD
+308 ALADYDKAVTLAPRD

-344 EDFTQAINFAPDQI
+344 EDFTQAITFAP
-358 EFYYQRGMVELQLR
+358 ERVEVYYQRGMVLLQLR
-372 QWQDALDDFNTIIK
+372 QWQEARDDFHTIIE

-406 HGKEAYQ
+406 NGKEAYQ

-418 YNLEQHKDSIQSLKI
+418 YNLEQKKDSIQSLQT
-433 NMQVADY
+433 NMQLADN

-452 ALAAQNQESND
+452 TLAAQNQESND
-463 EENKYDSDTRGSV
+463 EENKYDSDTRGTV

-485 EPNIFLSYYATNTNA
+485 EPNIFLSYYATNSNA

-512 VDTYNRTMRLPAY
+512 VDAYNRTMQLPAP
-525 LRFTTQEMALTADMV
+525 LRFTTREMTLTADMV

-546 ISSISNQIDL
+546 ITALSHQIDL
-556 LEQMAS
+556 LEQMAT
-562 PKSPNNSQLCAS
+562 PQSPNNSQLCAT

-590 ALDDVTRALLMEGEL
+590 ALDDVTRAILMDGTL

-622 KRAMGETTEPADFE
+622 KRAMGEATEKADFE
-636 LMMRDYDYVIT
+636 LMMRDYDYVIN

-675 YNQAIAIDG
+675 YTQAIAKDS

-694 LTYIYVGE
+694 LTYIFIGQND
-702 IEKGIADL
+702 KGIADL

>member
-1 MSCTPFSYYIALIY
+1 M
-15 NKIRAYCTDLIFEN
+15 
-29 TEGKISFFQNF
+29 
-40 QEIFAHLNKKY
+40 
-51 YLCSKMRQHWYKIIL
+51 
-66 ICLVVGYAGVAT
+66 AT
-78 PVHAQ
+78 AQ

-88 ITAIGRNALYFDDY
+88 ITTIGRNALYFDDY

-107 YFNQVIKIKPYLS
+107 YFNQVIKLKPYLS

-149 NPFQPGAYYTRGF
+149 NPFQPGAYYTRGY
-162 IYRQTNQFEKAQADF
+162 IYLQTNQLEKAKKDF
-177 NEALVFAPE
+177 SEALIFAPE

-193 RADVLAE
+193 RADVLAGLE
-200 LKQYD
+200 EYE
-205 LALQDINHLL
+205 LALDDINRLL
-215 HREPQSAALHF
+215 HREPKSAALHF
-226 EKGSICLRNND
+226 EKGSICLRSGD
-237 TICALEAFAQAT
+237 TICAQNAFIKAT

-260 ALGVVQLMQDQQD
+260 ALGLVQLMQDNQD
-273 EALAS
+273 DALIS
-278 LSKSIEYGSKW
+278 LSKSIDYGSKW

-296 AIIFYRKHNYRS
+296 GIIYYRLHNYRS
-308 ALADYDKAVTLSPRD
+308 ALADYDKAVTLSPHD

-344 EDFTQAINFAPDQI
+344 EDFTNAINIAPDQI
-358 EFYYQRGMVELQLR
+358 EIYYQRGLVQLQLR
-372 QWQDALDDFNTIIK
+372 QWQEALEDFTTIMQ

-398 AQAETSLG
+398 AQAETALG
-406 HGKEAYQ
+406 HDKTAFN

-418 YNLEQHKDSIQSLKI
+418 YNLEQKKDSIQSLQTT
-433 NMQVADY
+433 MQLAEA

-452 ALAAQNQESND
+452 ALAAQNQESSE
-463 EENKYDSDTRGSV
+463 EENKYNSDTRGTV

-485 EPNIFLSYYATNTNA
+485 EPNIFLSYYATSSQA
-500 NALRQTNYSHAT
+500 NALRQTNYSHAS
-512 VDTYNRTMRLPAY
+512 VDAYNHSVQLPAP
-525 LRFTTQEMALTADMV
+525 LRFTTKEVNLTADMV

-546 ISSISNQIDL
+546 INHLSNL
-556 LEQMAS
+556 LDQHEEVG
-562 PKSPNNSQLCAS
+562 LLV
-574 YIARAFEFA
+574 ARAFEFA

-590 ALDDVTRALLMEGEL
+590 AIDDITQAILQDGQL

-622 KRAMGETTEPADFE
+622 KRAMGEAIEGTDFE
-636 LMMRDYDYVIT
+636 LMLRDYDYVIN
-647 HLPDFSFAYY
+647 HLPDFSFSYY

-675 YNQAIAIDG
+675 YTQAILVDG

-694 LTYIYVGE
+694 LTYIYINE

>member
-1 MSCTPFSYYIALIY
+1 MKKKQNNHHLI
-15 NKIRAYCTDLIFEN
+15 E
-29 TEGKISFFQNF
+29 S
-40 QEIFAHLNKKY
+40 EIKNNMHHLR
-51 YLCSKMRQHWYKIIL
+51 LGRILL
-66 ICLVVGYAGVAT
+66 ICFGSWFLTLGSIC
-78 PVHAQ
+78 AQ

-107 YFNQVIKIKPYLS
+107 YFNQVIKLKPYLS

-128 AKIQLGDYTGAELD
+128 AKIQLGDYMGAELD
-142 CNAAIER
+142 CNDAIKR

-162 IYRQTNQFEKAQADF
+162 IYRQTNQLEKAERDF
-177 NEALVFAPE
+177 SEALIFAPE
-186 NKTYIAM
+186 NRTYIAM

-200 LKQYD
+200 LEQYQR
-205 LALQDINHLL
+205 ALHDIDHLL
-215 HREPQSAALHF
+215 HRDPQSASLHF
-226 EKGSICLRNND
+226 EKGTICLRSND
-237 TICALEAFAQAT
+237 TLCALNAFTHAT

-260 ALGVVQLMQDQQD
+260 ALGMVQLMQDNQD
-273 EALAS
+273 DALSS
-278 LSKSIEYGSKW
+278 LCKSIEHGSKW

-296 AIIFYRKHNYRS
+296 GIIYYRKHNYRS
-308 ALADYDKAVTLSPRD
+308 ALADYDKAVALAPRN

-329 RGVLRQELGDYNRAL
+329 RGMLRQELGDYNRAL
-344 EDFTQAINFAPDQI
+344 EDFTQAVNFAPDKI
-358 EFYYQRGMVELQLR
+358 ELYYQRGMVQLQLR
-372 QWQDALDDFNTIIK
+372 QWQEALNDFNTIIE

-398 AQAETSLG
+398 AQAQNSLG

-418 YNLEQHKDSIQSLKI
+418 QHLEQKKDSIQSLQT
-433 NMQVADY
+433 NMQVADN
-440 QPQQRD
+440 QPQKRD

-452 ALAAQNQESND
+452 ALAAQNQEASD
-463 EENKYDSDTRGSV
+463 EESKYDSDTRGMV
-476 QKRYTDVVN
+476 QKRYADVVN
-485 EPNIFLSYYATNTNA
+485 EPNIFLSYYTTNTHA
-500 NALRQTNYSHAT
+500 NALRQTNYSHVT
-512 VDTYNRTMRLPAY
+512 VDTYNRAMRLPAP
-525 LRFTTQEMALTADMV
+525 LRFTSQEMTLTADMV

-546 ISSISNQIDL
+546 ISALSHQIDL
-556 LEQMAS
+556 LEQMAMPHS
-562 PKSPNNSQLCAS
+562 RNNEQLCAA

-590 ALDDVTRALLMEGEL
+590 ALDDVTRAILMDGTL

-614 WRYKLLEY
+614 WRYKQLEY
-622 KRAMGETTEPADFE
+622 KRAMGEATEAADFE

-647 HLPDFSFAYY
+647 HLSDFSFAYY
-657 NKANMLCIQ
+657 NKANMLCLQ

-675 YNQAIAIDG
+675 YTQAIFTDS

-694 LTYIYVGE
+694 LTYIYIGE
-702 IEKGIADL
+702 NDKGIADL

-725 SRFQ
+725 TRFQ

>member
-1 MSCTPFSYYIALIY
+1 
-15 NKIRAYCTDLIFEN
+15 
-29 TEGKISFFQNF
+29 
-40 QEIFAHLNKKY
+40 
-51 YLCSKMRQHWYKIIL
+51 MRKLLIIL
-66 ICLVVGYAGVAT
+66 LGCCVSIIAS
-78 PVHAQ
+78 AQ

-107 YFNQVIKIKPYLS
+107 YFNQVIKLKPYLS

-128 AKIQLGDYTGAELD
+128 AKIQLGDYTGAEMD
-142 CNAAIER
+142 CNAAINR

-162 IYRQTNQFEKAQADF
+162 IYRQTDQLEKAHQDF
-177 NEALVFAPE
+177 NEALIFAPE
-186 NKTYIAM
+186 NRTYIAM
-193 RADVLAE
+193 RADVLAQLE
-200 LKQYD
+200 QYD

-215 HREPQSAALHF
+215 HRDPQSAALHY
-226 EKGSICLRNND
+226 EKGSICIRSND
-237 TICALEAFAQAT
+237 TIGALNAFTHAT

-260 ALGVVQLMQDQQD
+260 ALGLVQLMQDNQE
-273 EALAS
+273 EALSS

-296 AIIFYRKHNYRS
+296 GIIYYRKHNYRS
-308 ALADYDKAVTLSPRD
+308 ALADYDKAVALAPRD

-344 EDFTQAINFAPDQI
+344 EDLTQAINYAPDRVEI
-358 EFYYQRGMVELQLR
+358 YYQRGMVQLQLR
-372 QWQDALDDFNTIIK
+372 QWQEALQDFTTIIN

-406 HGKEAYQ
+406 HGKAATQ

-418 YNLEQHKDSIQSLKI
+418 YQLEQKKDSIQSLQTT
-433 NMQVADY
+433 MQVAES

-452 ALAAQNQESND
+452 QLAAQNQETND

-476 QKRYTDVVN
+476 QKRYADVVN
-485 EPNIFLSYYATNTNA
+485 EPNIFLSYYATNNHTD
-500 NALRQTNYSHAT
+500 ALRQTNYSHAT
-512 VDTYNRTMRLPAY
+512 VDMYNNTMQLPAP
-525 LRFTTQEMALTADMV
+525 LRFTTKEMTLTADMV

-546 ISSISNQIDL
+546 ISNLSHQIDL
-556 LEQMAS
+556 LEQMAQPGS
-562 PKSPNNSQLCAS
+562 TNNDLLCAS

-590 ALDDVTRALLMEGEL
+590 ALDDVTRAILMDGDL

-614 WRYKLLEY
+614 WRYKYLEY
-622 KRAMGETTEPADFE
+622 KRAVGEPTDKADFE
-636 LMMRDYDYVIT
+636 LMMRDYDYVIH

-675 YNQAIAIDG
+675 YTQAISADS

-694 LTYIYVGE
+694 LTYIYIGDN
-702 IEKGIADL
+702 EKGLADL

>member
-1 MSCTPFSYYIALIY
+1 M
-15 NKIRAYCTDLIFEN
+15 
-29 TEGKISFFQNF
+29 
-40 QEIFAHLNKKY
+40 
-51 YLCSKMRQHWYKIIL
+51 
-66 ICLVVGYAGVAT
+66 
-78 PVHAQ
+78 
-83 LNTDR
+83 
-88 ITAIGRNALYFDDY
+88 
-102 VLSIQ
+102 
-107 YFNQVIKIKPYLS
+107 
-120 EPYLLRAI
+120 
-128 AKIQLGDYTGAELD
+128 D
-142 CNAAIER
+142 CNAAINR

-162 IYRQTNQFEKAQADF
+162 IYRQTDQLEKAHQDF
-177 NEALVFAPE
+177 NEALIFAPE
-186 NKTYIAM
+186 NRTYIAM
-193 RADVLAE
+193 RADVLAQLE
-200 LKQYD
+200 QYD

-215 HREPQSAALHF
+215 HRDPQSAALHY
-226 EKGSICLRNND
+226 EKGSICIRSND
-237 TICALEAFAQAT
+237 TIGALNAFTHAT

-260 ALGVVQLMQDQQD
+260 ALGLVQLMQDNQE
-273 EALAS
+273 EALSS

-296 AIIFYRKHNYRS
+296 GIIYYRKHNYRS
-308 ALADYDKAVTLSPRD
+308 ALADYDKAVALAPRD

-344 EDFTQAINFAPDQI
+344 EDLTQAINYAPDRVEI
-358 EFYYQRGMVELQLR
+358 YYQRGMVQLQLR
-372 QWQDALDDFNTIIK
+372 QWQEALNDFTTIMN

-406 HGKEAYQ
+406 HGKAATQ

-418 YNLEQHKDSIQSLKI
+418 YQLEQKKDSIQSLQTT
-433 NMQVADY
+433 MQVAES

-452 ALAAQNQESND
+452 QLAAQNQETND

-476 QKRYTDVVN
+476 QKRYADVVN
-485 EPNIFLSYYATNTNA
+485 EPNIFLSYYATNNHTD
-500 NALRQTNYSHAT
+500 ALRQTNYSHAT
-512 VDTYNRTMRLPAY
+512 VDMYNNTMQLPAP
-525 LRFTTQEMALTADMV
+525 LRFTTKEMTLTADMV

-546 ISSISNQIDL
+546 ISNLSHQIDL
-556 LEQMAS
+556 LEQMAQPGS
-562 PKSPNNSQLCAS
+562 TNNDLLCAS

-590 ALDDVTRALLMEGEL
+590 ALDDVTRAILMDGDL

-614 WRYKLLEY
+614 WRYKYLEY
-622 KRAMGETTEPADFE
+622 KRAVGEPTDKADFE
-636 LMMRDYDYVIT
+636 LMMRDYDYVIH

-666 QDFKAAISY
+666 QDFKAAVSY
-675 YNQAIAIDG
+675 YTQAISADS

-694 LTYIYVGE
+694 LTYIYIGDN
-702 IEKGIADL
+702 EKGLADL

>member
-1 MSCTPFSYYIALIY
+1 
-15 NKIRAYCTDLIFEN
+15 
-29 TEGKISFFQNF
+29 
-40 QEIFAHLNKKY
+40 
-51 YLCSKMRQHWYKIIL
+51 MRKLLIIL
-66 ICLVVGYAGVAT
+66 LGCCVSIIAS
-78 PVHAQ
+78 AQ

-107 YFNQVIKIKPYLS
+107 YFNQVIKLKPYLS

-128 AKIQLGDYTGAELD
+128 AKIQLGDYTGAEMD
-142 CNAAIER
+142 CNAAIMR

-162 IYRQTNQFEKAQADF
+162 IYRQTDQLEKAHQDF
-177 NEALVFAPE
+177 NEALIFAPE
-186 NKTYIAM
+186 NRTYIAM
-193 RADVLAE
+193 RADVLAQLE
-200 LKQYD
+200 QYD

-215 HREPQSAALHF
+215 HRDPQSAALHY
-226 EKGSICLRNND
+226 EKGSICIRSND
-237 TICALEAFAQAT
+237 TIGALNAFTHAT

-260 ALGVVQLMQDQQD
+260 ALGLVQLMQDNQE
-273 EALAS
+273 EALSS

-296 AIIFYRKHNYRS
+296 GIIYYRKHNYRS
-308 ALADYDKAVTLSPRD
+308 ALADYDKAVALAPRD

-344 EDFTQAINFAPDQI
+344 EDFTQAINYAPDRVEI
-358 EFYYQRGMVELQLR
+358 YYQRGIVQLQLR
-372 QWQDALDDFNTIIK
+372 QWQDALQDFTTIIN

-406 HGKEAYQ
+406 HGKAATQ

-418 YNLEQHKDSIQSLKI
+418 YQLEQKKDSIQSLQTT
-433 NMQVADY
+433 MQVAES

-452 ALAAQNQESND
+452 QLAAQNQETND

-476 QKRYTDVVN
+476 QKRYADVVN
-485 EPNIFLSYYATNTNA
+485 EPNIFLSYYATNNHTD
-500 NALRQTNYSHAT
+500 ALRQTNYSHAT
-512 VDTYNRTMRLPAY
+512 VDMYNNTMQLPAP
-525 LRFTTQEMALTADMV
+525 LRFTTKEMTLTADMV

-546 ISSISNQIDL
+546 ISNLSHQIDL
-556 LEQMAS
+556 LEQMALPQS
-562 PKSPNNSQLCAS
+562 SNNDLLCAS

-590 ALDDVTRALLMEGEL
+590 ALDDVTRAILMDGDL

-614 WRYKLLEY
+614 WRYKYLEY
-622 KRAMGETTEPADFE
+622 KRAVGEPTDKADFE
-636 LMMRDYDYVIT
+636 LMMRDYDYVIH

-675 YNQAIAIDG
+675 YTQAISADS

-694 LTYIYVGE
+694 LTYIYIGDN
-702 IEKGIADL
+702 EKGLADL

>member
-1 MSCTPFSYYIALIY
+1 MQIRRKYIVLIGLGAWFLTLGS
-15 NKIRAYCTDLIFEN
+15 I
-29 TEGKISFFQNF
+29 Q
-40 QEIFAHLNKKY
+40 
-51 YLCSKMRQHWYKIIL
+51 
-66 ICLVVGYAGVAT
+66 
-78 PVHAQ
+78 AQ

-107 YFNQVIKIKPYLS
+107 YFNQVIKLKPYLS

-128 AKIQLGDYTGAELD
+128 AKIQLGDYIGAELD

-162 IYRQTNQFEKAQADF
+162 IYRQTNQLEKASRDF
-177 NEALVFAPE
+177 SEALVFAPE
-186 NKTYIAM
+186 NRTYIAM

-200 LKQYD
+200 LKQYN

-215 HREPQSAALHF
+215 HRDPQSAALHF
-226 EKGSICLRNND
+226 EKGSICLRSND
-237 TICALEAFAQAT
+237 TLCALNAFTQAT

-260 ALGVVQLMQDQQD
+260 ALGLVQLMQDNQED
-273 EALAS
+273 ALTS
-278 LSKSIEYGSKW
+278 LSKSIEHGSKW

-296 AIIFYRKHNYRS
+296 GIIYYRKHNYRS
-308 ALADYDKAVTLSPRD
+308 ALSDYDKAIALSPRD

-358 EFYYQRGMVELQLR
+358 EIYYQRGMVQLQLR
-372 QWQDALDDFNTIIK
+372 QWREALEDFNIIIK

-406 HGKEAYQ
+406 HEKAAFE

-418 YNLEQHKDSIQSLKI
+418 YNLEQKKDSIQSLQT
-433 NMQVADY
+433 NMQIADA

-452 ALAAQNQESND
+452 ALAAQNQESST
-463 EENKYDSDTRGSV
+463 EENKYNSDTRGTV

-485 EPNIFLSYYATNTNA
+485 EPNIFLSYYAVNTSA
-500 NALRQTNYSHAT
+500 TALRQTNYSHAT
-512 VDTYNRTMRLPAY
+512 VDAYNRTMQLPAP
-525 LRFTTQEMALTADMV
+525 LRFTTKEITLTADMV

-546 ISSISNQIDL
+546 ISNLSRQIDL
-556 LEQMAS
+556 LEQVAS
-562 PKSPNNSQLCAS
+562 PYSQTNDQLCAA

-590 ALDDVTRALLMEGEL
+590 ALDDVTRAILMDSKL

-614 WRYKLLEY
+614 WRYKWLEY
-622 KRAMGETTEPADFE
+622 KRAMGESTDAAEFE
-636 LMMRDYDYVIT
+636 LMMRDYDYVIN

-657 NKANMLCIQ
+657 NKANMLCLQ

-675 YNQAIAIDG
+675 YSQAIAADS

-694 LTYIYVGE
+694 LTYIYINE
-702 IEKGIADL
+702 TDKGIKDL

>member
-1 MSCTPFSYYIALIY
+1 MIGYWLLAIGYWLLVIGYWLLDIGYWVLDMRRILYIVLGCCMSVMS
-15 NKIRAYCTDLIFEN
+15 
-29 TEGKISFFQNF
+29 
-40 QEIFAHLNKKY
+40 
-51 YLCSKMRQHWYKIIL
+51 M
-66 ICLVVGYAGVAT
+66 
-78 PVHAQ
+78 AQ

-107 YFNQVIKIKPYLS
+107 YFNQVIKLKPYLS

-128 AKIQLGDYTGAELD
+128 AKIQLGDYTGAEMD
-142 CNAAIER
+142 CNAAIMR

-162 IYRQTNQFEKAQADF
+162 IYRQTDQLEKAHQDF
-177 NEALVFAPE
+177 NEALIFAPE
-186 NKTYIAM
+186 NRTYIAM
-193 RADVLAE
+193 RADVLAQLE
-200 LKQYD
+200 QYD

-215 HREPQSAALHF
+215 HRDPQSAALHY
-226 EKGSICLRNND
+226 EKGSICIRSND
-237 TICALEAFAQAT
+237 TIGALNAFTHAT

-260 ALGVVQLMQDQQD
+260 ALGLVQLIQDNQE
-273 EALAS
+273 EALSS

-296 AIIFYRKHNYRS
+296 GIIYYRKHNYRS
-308 ALADYDKAVTLSPRD
+308 ALADYDKAVALAPRD

-344 EDFTQAINFAPDQI
+344 EDLTQAINYAPDRVEI
-358 EFYYQRGMVELQLR
+358 YYQRGMVQLQLR
-372 QWQDALDDFNTIIK
+372 QWQEALNDFTTIMN

-406 HGKEAYQ
+406 HGKAATQ

-418 YNLEQHKDSIQSLKI
+418 YQLEQKKDSIQSLQTT
-433 NMQVADY
+433 MQVAES

-452 ALAAQNQESND
+452 QLAAQNQETND

-476 QKRYTDVVN
+476 QKRYADVVN
-485 EPNIFLSYYATNTNA
+485 EPNIFLSYYATNNHTD
-500 NALRQTNYSHAT
+500 ALRQTNYSHAT
-512 VDTYNRTMRLPAY
+512 VDMYNNTMQLPAP
-525 LRFTTQEMALTADMV
+525 LRFTTKEMTLTADMV

-546 ISSISNQIDL
+546 ISNLSHQIDL
-556 LEQMAS
+556 LEQMAQPGS
-562 PKSPNNSQLCAS
+562 TNNELLCAS

-590 ALDDVTRALLMEGEL
+590 ALDDVTRAILMDGDL

-614 WRYKLLEY
+614 WRYKYLEY
-622 KRAMGETTEPADFE
+622 KRAVGEPTDKADFE
-636 LMMRDYDYVIT
+636 LMMRDYDYVIH

-675 YNQAIAIDG
+675 YTQAISADS

-694 LTYIYVGE
+694 LTYVYIGDN
-702 IEKGIADL
+702 EKGLADL

>member
-1 MSCTPFSYYIALIY
+1 
-15 NKIRAYCTDLIFEN
+15 
-29 TEGKISFFQNF
+29 
-40 QEIFAHLNKKY
+40 
-51 YLCSKMRQHWYKIIL
+51 
-66 ICLVVGYAGVAT
+66 
-78 PVHAQ
+78 
-83 LNTDR
+83 
-88 ITAIGRNALYFDDY
+88 
-102 VLSIQ
+102 
-107 YFNQVIKIKPYLS
+107 
-120 EPYLLRAI
+120 
-128 AKIQLGDYTGAELD
+128 
-142 CNAAIER
+142 
-149 NPFQPGAYYTRGF
+149 
-162 IYRQTNQFEKAQADF
+162 
-177 NEALVFAPE
+177 
-186 NKTYIAM
+186 M

-200 LKQYD
+200 LEQYD
-205 LALQDINHLL
+205 LALRDIDHLL
-215 HREPQSAALHF
+215 HRDPQSATLHF
-226 EKGSICLRNND
+226 EKGSICLRSND
-237 TICALEAFAQAT
+237 TICALDAFTHAT

-260 ALGVVQLMQDQQD
+260 ALGLTQLMLDNQDD
-273 EALAS
+273 ALHS

-296 AIIFYRKHNYRS
+296 GIIYYRKHNYRS

-344 EDFTQAINFAPDQI
+344 EDFTQAINFSPDRI
-358 EFYYQRGMVELQLR
+358 EVYYQRGMVLLQLR
-372 QWQDALDDFNTIIK
+372 QWQEALNDFNTIIN

-398 AQAETSLG
+398 AQAETALG

-418 YNLEQHKDSIQSLKI
+418 YNLEQQKDSIQSLQTS
-433 NMQVADY
+433 MQLADN

-452 ALAAQNQESND
+452 TLAAQNQESNE
-463 EENKYDSDTRGSV
+463 EENKYDSDTRGTI

-485 EPNIFLSYYATNTNA
+485 EPNIFLSYYATNSNA

-512 VDTYNRTMRLPAY
+512 VDSYNRAMQLPAP
-525 LRFTTQEMALTADMV
+525 LRFTTREMTLTADMV

-546 ISSISNQIDL
+546 ISTLSHQIDL
-556 LEQMAS
+556 FEQMAMPHS
-562 PKSPNNSQLCAS
+562 HNNSQLCAA
-574 YIARAFEFA
+574 YVARAFEFA

-590 ALDDVTRALLMEGEL
+590 ALDDVTRAILMDGTLL
-605 YFAYFCRAN
+605 FAYFCRAN
-614 WRYKLLEY
+614 WRYKQLEY
-622 KRAMGETTEPADFE
+622 KRAMGEPTDKADFE
-636 LMMRDYDYVIT
+636 LMMRDYDYVIN

-675 YNQAIAIDG
+675 YTQAIDKDG

-694 LTYIYVGE
+694 LTYIYIGE
-702 IEKGIADL
+702 TTKGITDL